1 MKENTYWLKAAED
14 FCRFRKGAVSM
25 EELQTRYPDF
35 RIKESWFKHVG
46 FDQALQMTIPED
58 CPVSM
63 IPALVHGAEQEDG
76 DINEVSYHIRMAYQ
90 PAWEAFTKWYQVK
103 QMCETKEP
111 YLFRISYR
119 KAGYRSNMG
128 PYIDIRYCVHE
139 GSHGDEDGYG
149 IEDDTWLVALLND
162 DGTFLREWFIEE

>member
-14 FCRFRKGAVSM
+14 FCRFRKGTVSM

-35 RIKESWFKHVG
+35 RIKESWFKHVR

-76 DINEVSYHIRMAYQ
+76 DSNEVSYHIRMAYQ

-119 KAGYRSNMG
+119 KAGYRSDMG

-162 DGTFLREWFIEE
+162 DGTFLREWYIEE

>member
-76 DINEVSYHIRMAYQ
+76 DSNEVSYHILMAYQ

-119 KAGYRSNMG
+119 KEGYRSNMG

-162 DGTFLREWFIEE
+162 DGTFLREWYIEE